1 MKRDTQLVGAA
12 GEHLVLSRLLNHQ
25 YLAAQAP
32 PGAAKVDILVN
43 HLADKPPRLIQV
55 KTITGK
61 NINNGWHMSE
71 KHEKIVDP
79 NIFYCFV
86 ALGDKES
93 DVYVIP
99 SEIVATVV
107 TDEMIKWLATPGAK
121 GQQRNYTKMRRI
133 QNQYKDK
140 FESAPDGWMEK
151 YLENWEQLI

>member
-43 HLADKPPRLIQV
+43 HLDGKPPRLIQV

-93 DVYVIP
+93 DVYV
-99 SEIVATVV
+99 VH
-107 TDEMIKWLATPGAK
+107 
-121 GQQRNYTKMRRI
+121 RR
-133 QNQYKDK
+133 
-140 FESAPDGWMEK
+140 
-151 YLENWEQLI
+151 LLQLL

>member
-12 GEHLVLSRLLNHQ
+12 GEHLVLSRLLSRQ

-43 HLADKPPRLIQV
+43 HLDAKPPRLIQV

-86 ALGDKES
+86 ALGDIES
-93 DVYVIP
+93 DVYVVP
-99 SEIVATVV
+99 SETVATVV
-107 TDEMIKWLATPGAK
+107 TDEMAKWLATPGAK
-121 GQQRNYTKMRRI
+121 GQQRKYTEMRRI

-140 FESAPDGWMEK
+140 FDSAPDGWMNE
-151 YLENWEQLI
+151 YLEKWELLD

>member
-12 GEHLVLSRLLNHQ
+12 GEHLVLSRLLSRQ

-43 HLADKPPRLIQV
+43 HLDGKPPRLIQV

-61 NINNGWHMSE
+61 DINNGWHMSE

-86 ALGDKES
+86 ALGDIES
-93 DVYVIP
+93 DVYVVP
-99 SEIVATVV
+99 SETVATVV
-107 TDEMIKWLATPGAK
+107 TDEMAKWLATPGAK
-121 GQQRNYTKMRRI
+121 GQQRKYTEMRRI

-140 FESAPDGWMEK
+140 FDSAPDGWMNE
-151 YLENWEQLI
+151 YLEKWELLD